1 MRKDERAMKP
11 LDELIV
17 WYERQRLSR
26 TRMDA
31 ASRAEQDRKS
41 RETREFNFQSLVRS
55 KS

>member
-1 MRKDERAMKP
+1 MHKDERAMKP

-26 TRMDA
+26 IGMDA

-41 RETREFNFQSLVRS
+41 RETREFNFQPLVRS

>member
-1 MRKDERAMKP
+1 MKP

-17 WYERQRLSR
+17 WYERQRLLR
-26 TRMDA
+26 IGMDA

-41 RETREFNFQSLVRS
+41 REAREFDFQSLDRS